1 MLWQRTW
8 LLILNKA
15 NAYIVCMVTVSFL
28 LVSRKREL
36 LVSGANYRESSGSL
50 YRKVA
55 TPCAI
60 QYRAIF
66 PLVVYLILNFLT
78 S

>member
-15 NAYIVCMVTVSFL
+15 NAYIACMVTVSFL

-36 LVSGANYRESSGSL
+36 LVSRANYRESSGSL
-50 YRKVA
+50 HREVA
-55 TPCAI
+55 TPG
-60 QYRAIF
+60 AIF
-66 PLVVYLILNFLT
+66 IEQSFL
-78 S
+78 